1 MYKSGTYPE
10 ACSIYPMIKNLKLIG
25 LSTYQKKDSREG
37 VNITVV
43 SISKAYLQMPALTR
57 APSRTSKI
65 QISLH
70 HVEV

>member
-1 MYKSGTYPE
+1 MYKSGTYPK

-57 APSRTSKI
+57 APSRTGTI
-65 QISLH
+65 QVFLQ
-70 HVEV
+70 HVEL